1 MKTHLFLYSAIC
13 AAFIAFP
20 GCVHHNRAHDD
31 TNRFEI
37 SSEPGEPDSVT
48 NDKGDYRYEKRTLK
62 SEGIEKV
69 RLDLGFPAG
78 YYNITGGAAG
88 LLEGKFKF
96 HKDKWELESS
106 EKTHNSIADVTLKLS
121 KTREI
126 DLPHEK
132 NVANIAINSR
142 IPTEVEV
149 GFGAGE
155 GRFDFRNTNITRANF
170 ELGAGEF
177 EIKLG
182 NTSLNELEISAGV
195 GQGTVD
201 LSGEWKQNLDAD
213 FSCGIGD
220 LTLILPSSAG
230 VEVEVHGLIGDISH
244 FGLAKEGHT
253 YTNDAYKKAKFRLK
267 INVSGGIGS
276 LHMRVE

>member
-1 MKTHLFLYSAIC
+1 MKTPLFLYSAIC
-13 AAFIAFP
+13 AAFITFP
-20 GCVHHNRAHDD
+20 GCMHHDRNQ
-31 TNRFEI
+31 TNNSKFEI

-48 NDKGDYRYEKRTLK
+48 TDKSDYRYEKRTFK
-62 SEGIEKV
+62 AEGIEKA
-69 RLDLGFPAG
+69 RLDLSFPAG
-78 YYNITGGAAG
+78 YYNITGGSAE
-88 LLEGKFKF
+88 LIEGKFKF
-96 HKDKWELESS
+96 QKDKWELESS
-106 EKTHNSIADVTLKLS
+106 EEIHRNTADVVMKLTKS
-121 KTREI
+121 REVDI
-126 DLPHEK
+126 PHEH

-142 IPTEVEV
+142 IPAEVEV

-155 GRFDFRNTNITRANF
+155 GRFDFRNTGITRAKF

-182 NTSLNELEISAGV
+182 NTSLSELEVSAGV

-220 LTLILPSSAG
+220 LTLILPASAG

-253 YTNDAYKKAKFRLK
+253 YTNDAYNKAKYRIK